1 MEIRLMNDSDDRK
14 AISKIYEESW
24 KFAYKGLIPQGYLD
38 GIPAGNW
45 AKAVDTPGWNTL
57 LMLDGKQIVGTA
69 SYCYSRFKD
78 WKDYGEIISI
88 YFLPAYMGKGY
99 GRALLQAAVD
109 KLAEMGCTD
118 ILLWVLAE
126 NERAKKFY
134 EKNGFSKSG
143 AYLDDNIGG
152 KALKELQYVRH
163 VETRR
168 DQ

>member
-1 MEIRLMNDSDDRK
+1 MEIRLMNDRDDRD

-24 KFAYKGLIPQGYLD
+24 KFAYKGLIPQEYLD
-38 GIPAGNW
+38 SIPEGNW
-45 AKAVDTPGWNTL
+45 AKAVDTPEWNTL
-57 LMLDGKQIVGTA
+57 LMLDGEQIVGTT
-69 SYCYSRFKD
+69 SYCYSRFED

-99 GRALLQAAVD
+99 GRALLQEAVD
-109 KLAEMGCTD
+109 RLAEMGCTD

-126 NERAKKFY
+126 NERAKRFY
-134 EKNGFSKSG
+134 EKNGFAESG

-152 KALKELQYVRH
+152 KALKEVQYVRH

>member
-24 KFAYKGLIPQGYLD
+24 KFAYQGLIPQDYLD
-38 GIPAGNW
+38 GIPTGNW

-57 LMLDGKQIVGTA
+57 LMLDGDQIVGTA
-69 SYCYSRFKD
+69 SYCHSRFED

-134 EKNGFSKSG
+134 EKNGFSASG
-143 AYLDDNIGG
+143 A
-152 KALKELQYVRH
+152 
-163 VETRR
+163 
-168 DQ
+168 

>member
-14 AISKIYEESW
+14 AISKIYEKSW
-24 KFAYKGLIPQGYLD
+24 KVAYQGLIPQDYLD

-57 LMLDGKQIVGTA
+57 LMLDGGRIVGTA
-69 SYCYSRFKD
+69 SYCHSRFKD

-99 GRALLQAAVD
+99 GRALLQAALD

-134 EKNGFSKSG
+134 EKNGFSASG

-152 KALKELQYVRH
+152 KSLKELQYVRH

>member
-14 AISKIYEESW
+14 AISKIYEKSW
-24 KFAYKGLIPQGYLD
+24 KFAYQGLIPQDYLD

-57 LMLDGKQIVGTA
+57 LMLDGGRIVGTA
-69 SYCYSRFKD
+69 SYCHSRFKD

-99 GRALLQAAVD
+99 GRALLQAALD

-134 EKNGFSKSG
+134 EKNGFSASG

-152 KALKELQYVRH
+152 KSLKELQYVRH

>member
-14 AISKIYEESW
+14 AISKIYEKSW
-24 KFAYKGLIPQGYLD
+24 KFAYKGLIPQDYLD

-45 AKAVDTPGWNTL
+45 AKAVDTPRWNTL
-57 LMLDGKQIVGTA
+57 LMLDGGRIVGTA
-69 SYCYSRFKD
+69 SYCHSRFKD

-99 GRALLQAAVD
+99 GRALLQAALD

-134 EKNGFSKSG
+134 EKNGFSASG

>member
-24 KFAYKGLIPQGYLD
+24 KFAYQGLIPQDYLD
-38 GIPAGNW
+38 GIPTGNW

-57 LMLDGKQIVGTA
+57 LMLDGDQIVGTA
-69 SYCYSRFKD
+69 SYCHSRFED
-78 WKDYGEIISI
+78 WKDYGEIISV

-134 EKNGFSKSG
+134 EKNGFSASG

-152 KALKELQYVRH
+152 KSLKELQYVRH
-163 VETRR
+163 VETREE
-168 DQ
+168 

>member
-14 AISKIYEESW
+14 AISKIYEKSW
-24 KFAYKGLIPQGYLD
+24 KFAYQGLIPQDYLD

-57 LMLDGKQIVGTA
+57 LMLDGGRIVGTA
-69 SYCYSRFKD
+69 SYCHSRFKD

-99 GRALLQAAVD
+99 GRALLQAALD

-134 EKNGFSKSG
+134 EKNGFSASG

-152 KALKELQYVRH
+152 KSLKELQCVRH

>member
-14 AISKIYEESW
+14 AISKIYEKSW
-24 KFAYKGLIPQGYLD
+24 KFAYQGLIPQDYLD

-57 LMLDGKQIVGTA
+57 LMLDGGRIVGTA
-69 SYCYSRFKD
+69 SYCHSRFKD

-99 GRALLQAAVD
+99 GRALLQAVLD

-134 EKNGFSKSG
+134 EKNGFSASG